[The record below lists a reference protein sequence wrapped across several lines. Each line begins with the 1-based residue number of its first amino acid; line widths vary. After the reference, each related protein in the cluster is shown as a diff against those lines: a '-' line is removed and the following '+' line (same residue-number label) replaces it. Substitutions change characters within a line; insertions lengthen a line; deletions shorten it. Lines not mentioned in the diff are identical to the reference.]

1 MPIVKWNARDEHN
14 NLIEV
19 QAEVVLAENVAQL
32 TNPSPELAPVEEEPT
47 PE

>member
-1 MPIVKWNARDEHN
+1 MPIVRWNARDEN
-14 NLIEV
+14 DNLVEV

-32 TNPSPELAPVEEEPT
+32 TQPDPALAPEEPP